1 MRINIKK
8 GSEFMVGDGTGQGKQ
23 AGGARHLGSR
33 GSMNQEEFRSQQNP
47 TVSFL
52 RDHVFFIFASPSTG
66 PPHKVDTQCLLT

>member
-1 MRINIKK
+1 
-8 GSEFMVGDGTGQGKQ
+8 MVGDGTGQGKQ

-52 RDHVFFIFASPSTG
+52 RRGTMSSSCLHLQGQG
-66 PPHKVDTQCLLT
+66 PRTK